1 MNASYSSDPR
11 PVPSALTHP
20 LRGGAMSLPYDAS
33 MTEEKTLKVLDVQPS
48 GDDRQRDK
56 KSTFYVT
63 MVVKRGQNPL
73 K

>member
-1 MNASYSSDPR
+1 
-11 PVPSALTHP
+11 
-20 LRGGAMSLPYDAS
+20 MSLPYDAS

>member
-33 MTEEKTLKVLDVQPS
+33 MTEEKTFKVLDV
-48 GDDRQRDK
+48 
-56 KSTFYVT
+56 
-63 MVVKRGQNPL
+63 
-73 K
+73 

>member
-33 MTEEKTLKVLDVQPS
+33 MTEEKTSKVLDVQPS
-48 GDDRQRDK
+48 GDDRQRD
-56 KSTFYVT
+56 
-63 MVVKRGQNPL
+63 
-73 K
+73 